1 MVDAASDGRS
11 RRRAL
16 LRRLREPAL
25 LAVTLAALLAGGIA
39 WLSGARD
46 VSDACWIAGTVVAIV
61 PATWWVVD
69 ALRHRRV
76 GVDLIAVLSLVGT
89 LLVGEYLAGALIG
102 VMLATGQAL
111 DAAAERRATKDLRS
125 LLDHAP
131 RTARRRVGDT
141 VETVP
146 LEAVVAGDALVVGPG
161 EVVPVDG
168 WVTSEVAV
176 LDESVLTGEPLA
188 VQRRRGEAIRSGTVD
203 AGGAFEMQARTTA
216 DLSTY
221 AGIVR
226 LAQDAAAE
234 SAPVVRVADRIA
246 GWFLPVALAVAGA
259 AGYSAA
265 RRPAR
270 SPFSSSPHPAHC
282 CWPRP
287 SRSCRVCPAPRAAA
301 SWSVTAGRSRIW
313 GMQPHW

>member
-1 MVDAASDGRS
+1 MVDAASDARS

-25 LAVTLAALLAGGIA
+25 LAVTLTALLAGGIA
-39 WLSGARD
+39 WLAGARER
-46 VSDACWIAGTVVAIV
+46 SDACWIAGTVVAIV
-61 PATWWVVD
+61 PATWWVVERPSSPPCRRRSHRRALARRHASRGGVSGGRTDRRD
-69 ALRHRRV
+69 AGDRPGPRRGRGTTRHQGPALAARPCATDRATPGRRHRR
-76 GVDLIAVLSLVGT
+76 DRPARS
-89 LLVGEYLAGALIG
+89 
-102 VMLATGQAL
+102 
-111 DAAAERRATKDLRS
+111 RRC
-125 LLDHAP
+125 
-131 RTARRRVGDT
+131 RRRPRRRSRRGG
-141 VETVP
+141 
-146 LEAVVAGDALVVGPG
+146 A
-161 EVVPVDG
+161 VDG

-259 AGYSAA
+259 AWLLSGSATRA
-265 RRPAR
+265 VAVLVVAT
-270 SPFSSSPHPAHC
+270 PAHC

-287 SRSCRVCPAPRAAA
+287 SRSCRVCPRLAPRRR
-301 SWSVTAGRSRIW
+301 G
-313 GMQPHW
+313 P